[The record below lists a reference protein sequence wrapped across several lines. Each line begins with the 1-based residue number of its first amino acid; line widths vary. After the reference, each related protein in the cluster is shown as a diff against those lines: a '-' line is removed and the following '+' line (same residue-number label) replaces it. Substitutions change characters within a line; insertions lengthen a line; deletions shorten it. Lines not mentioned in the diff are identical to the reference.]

1 MASPFPGIDP
11 YLEGKTIWS
20 GFHHSLPEA
29 IKAQLNAQ
37 IGPKYYAD
45 VEVHTVFDEVNV
57 ATAKPRTVYPDVGV
71 LEPTP
76 HGPVTEI
83 ATAAVAIPPAPVL
96 RVATAGQTKLRSV
109 RVYVTETDELV
120 TAIEILP
127 PYNKRG
133 AGLTT
138 HRLKRATV
146 LSADVHLV
154 EIDLLRGGRRP
165 AREGEEP
172 PLKDVD
178 YVLLV
183 NRRREDNPQRVS
195 EIWPIALNKP
205 LPVLPVPLRLPDGDV
220 PLDLNAAIQ
229 FIYDR
234 AGYAWRINYQDPV
247 PPPKLRTEM
256 AAWVAQHLAP
266 IQN

>member
-1 MASPFPGIDP
+1 MASPFPGMDP
-11 YLEGKTIWS
+11 YLEGKTIWP
-20 GFHHSLPEA
+20 GFHHSLPEE

-57 ATAKPRTVYPDVGV
+57 ATAKSRTIYPDVGV

-76 HGPVTEI
+76 QGSVAEI
-83 ATAAVAIPPAPVL
+83 ATAEIAAAAIAIPPAPVL

-120 TAIEILP
+120 AAIEILS

-138 HRLKRATV
+138 YRRKRASL

-165 AREGEEP
+165 AREVEEP
-172 PLKDVD
+172 PL
-178 YVLLV
+178 
-183 NRRREDNPQRVS
+183 QRC
-195 EIWPIALNKP
+195 
-205 LPVLPVPLRLPDGDV
+205 RLCATRQPSPRG
-220 PLDLNAAIQ
+220 Q
-229 FIYDR
+229 
-234 AGYAWRINYQDPV
+234 
-247 PPPKLRTEM
+247 PPARFRN
-256 AAWVAQHLAP
+256 LADCA
-266 IQN
+266 